1 MEKRYSLRCKR
12 RRSIGELISS
22 LVFFFVGIF
31 LILEGR
37 NIFLSEEIIKG
48 SIVII
53 GGLLSFV
60 ATFRFQIKQMYEE
73 KDE

>member
-1 MEKRYSLRCKR
+1 MGKR

-48 SIVII
+48 SIVML
-53 GGLLSFV
+53 GGTLSFV
-60 ATFRFQIKQMYEE
+60 ATFRFQIKQMFEK

>member
-1 MEKRYSLRCKR
+1 MGKR

-22 LVFFFVGIF
+22 LVFFFAGIF

-37 NIFLSEEIIKG
+37 NIFLSEETIKG

-60 ATFRFQIKQMYEE
+60 ATFRFQIKQLFEE

>member
-1 MEKRYSLRCKR
+1 MGKR

-60 ATFRFQIKQMYEE
+60 ATFRFQIKQMLEE

>member
-1 MEKRYSLRCKR
+1 MGKR

-37 NIFLSEEIIKG
+37 NIILSEEIIKG

-60 ATFRFQIKQMYEE
+60 ATFRFQIKQMLEE

>member
-1 MEKRYSLRCKR
+1 MGKR

-53 GGLLSFV
+53 GGLLSFL
-60 ATFRFQIKQMYEE
+60 ATFRFQIKQMLEE

>member
-1 MEKRYSLRCKR
+1 MGKR

-22 LVFFFVGIF
+22 LVFFFVGIL

-60 ATFRFQIKQMYEE
+60 ATFRFQIKQMFEE

>member
-1 MEKRYSLRCKR
+1 MGKR

-37 NIFLSEEIIKG
+37 NIILSEEIIKG

-60 ATFRFQIKQMYEE
+60 ATFRFQIKQMLEE
-73 KDE
+73 KDD

>member
-1 MEKRYSLRCKR
+1 MGKR

-22 LVFFFVGIF
+22 LVFFFAGIF

-60 ATFRFQIKQMYEE
+60 ATFRFQIKQMFEE

>member
-1 MEKRYSLRCKR
+1 MGKR

-53 GGLLSFV
+53 GGLLSLV
-60 ATFRFQIKQMYEE
+60 ATFRFQIKQMFEE

>member
-1 MEKRYSLRCKR
+1 MGKR

-37 NIFLSEEIIKG
+37 NIILSEEIIKG

-60 ATFRFQIKQMYEE
+60 ATFRFKIKQMFEE